1 MPEIRQVSPIRHPP
15 VSVPPDGSVT
25 IKAMLEEALV
35 GEEAI
40 VEHDDPG
47 SNLAVSVA
55 VLDGA
60 RIVTVGVEGALDGPT
75 GRALVHV
82 GETVVSEGADR
93 LDLDLRL
100 LASYTIDGAS
110 ALVRCREMCAV
121 LPQGLHYR
129 TGAGPGREA
138 LLAAYEQDR

>member
-1 MPEIRQVSPIRHPP
+1 MPEIRQVSPFRHRP
-15 VSVPPDGSVT
+15 VSVSPDGSVT
-25 IKAMLEEALV
+25 IERMLDDAPVLEDV
-35 GEEAI
+35 
-40 VEHDDPG
+40 VEHDDPA
-47 SNLAVSVA
+47 SNLSVSVDD
-55 VLDGA
+55 LDGE
-60 RIVTVGVEGALDGPT
+60 RIVTVGVEGSLDGAT

-82 GETVVSEGADR
+82 GEAVVSEGADR

-100 LASYTIDGAS
+100 LAGFTVEGAA

-129 TGAGPGREA
+129 TGAGAGREA